1 MSKVNF
7 KNMQIAQ
14 FEIGSGR
21 AFVIA
26 EIGNNHNGSFERA
39 IEMIDKAKE
48 AGADCVKFQMRHLD
62 QVYRQRSL
70 SKSGDDLG
78 TEYVIDL
85 LNRFELSVEQH
96 KRLSVYCATI
106 GIAYMCTPWDGKSV
120 DVLEGFG
127 VPAYKVASADL
138 TNLPLLNRLAQTCK
152 PLILSTGMSTTEEVE
167 TTIAFLNKRGTQFA
181 LLHCNSTYPAPLH
194 DINLKWM
201 LAMRQFHP
209 LVGYSGHERGIN
221 ISLAAIALDSCIIE
235 RHFTLDRNME
245 GPDHAASL
253 THSEF
258 ARMVEGIREIEQ
270 ALGEGKSRHLSQGEM
285 INREN
290 LGKSLV
296 AALPLSKGTVLAPE
310 HIKVRSPGQGLSPQ
324 SYGVLL
330 GRKLRHDM
338 HEEDFFYPSDLQDNR
353 IEPRQYS
360 FSRPWGIPV
369 RYHDFREYAS
379 RIQPD
384 LWEFHLSYSDM
395 DLDPADYLDGPY
407 KVGLVVHA
415 PELFSGS
422 RLMDLAT
429 TDDAYRNES
438 VLETQRVIDITRNL
452 KRFFPNTPRPLIV
465 ANIGGFTMDAPLP
478 GSEIRGYYD
487 RFAQSLAELDMEGV
501 ELIPQ
506 TMAPFPWHFGG
517 QRYQNI
523 FVQIDEIVE
532 WCSKLNLRMCFDI
545 SHTRLTCNLFGI
557 DFYEFAEKVATFSA
571 HLHMGD
577 AKGLNGEGLQVGEGE
592 IDFARLGEILKK
604 GCPKATFIPEIWQG
618 HKNGGEGFWI
628 ALERL
633 EGTL

>member
-1 MSKVNF
+1 MTF
-7 KNMQIAQ
+7 KISQ
-14 FEIGSGR
+14 FEIGAGR

-39 IEMIDKAKE
+39 IEMIDKAQE

-70 SKSGDDLG
+70 KKSGDDLG

-85 LNRFELSVEQH
+85 LNRFELSADQH
-96 KRLSVYCATI
+96 RSLSEYCTQI
-106 GIAYMCTPWDGKSV
+106 GIPYMCTPWDSKSV
-120 DVLEGFG
+120 AALESFG
-127 VPAYKVASADL
+127 VHAYKVASADL
-138 TNLPLLNRLAQTCK
+138 TNLPLLDCLVQTGK
-152 PLILSTGMSTTEEVE
+152 PLILSTGMSTAEEVE
-167 TTIAFLNKRGTQFA
+167 ITVAFLNRGSNRFA

-201 LAMRQFHP
+201 AALRKIHP
-209 LVGYSGHERGIN
+209 MVGYSGHERGIN
-221 ISLAAIALDSCIIE
+221 VTLAAVALEACIIE
-235 RHFTLDRNME
+235 RHFTLDRTME

-253 THSEF
+253 TQSEF
-258 ARMVEGIREIEQ
+258 SRMVEGIREIEQ
-270 ALGEGKSRHLSQGEM
+270 ALGQGKTRQLSQGEM

-296 AALPLSKGTVLAPE
+296 AAMPLSKGTVLSAE

-324 SYGVLL
+324 RYEALL
-330 GRKLRHDM
+330 GRSLRHDM
-338 HEEDFFYPSDLQDNR
+338 GEEDFFYPSDLQDGR
-353 IEPRQYS
+353 IEPRKYR
-360 FSRPWGIPV
+360 FTRPWGVPV
-369 RYHDFREYAS
+369 RYHDFREYAE

-395 DLDPADYLDGPY
+395 LLDPAEYLDGPY
-407 KVGLVVHA
+407 QAGLIVHA

-429 TDDAYRNES
+429 PDENYRNES
-438 VLETQRVIDITRNL
+438 ILETQRVIDITRNL
-452 KRFFPNTPRPLIV
+452 KPYFPKTLRPPIV

-478 GSEIRGYYD
+478 ASEIRGYYE
-487 RFAQSLAELDMEGV
+487 RFALSLMELDTDGV

-523 FVQIDEIVE
+523 FVKIDEIVE

-545 SHTRLTCNLFGI
+545 SHTRLTCNHFGL
-557 DFYEFAEKVATFSA
+557 DFYQFAEKIAPFSS
-571 HLHMGD
+571 HLHLGD
-577 AKGLNGEGLQVGEGE
+577 AKGLNGEGLQVGEGD
-592 IDFARLGEILKK
+592 IDFKLLGAILQK
-604 GCPKATFIPEIWQG
+604 GCPTATFIPEIWQG
-618 HKNGGEGFWI
+618 HKNGGEGFWK